1 MTGVFGSPCS
11 GVSVRVACETGP
23 KVGTVLVPVEGGLG
37 VPTEVGLGVPTK
49 VGLGV
54 STEVGLGVPTEVGL
68 GLLTGGLGVPTRAG
82 LGGLTEDE
90 DGVGLSASAGPPVN
104 VATKIAHTDASAP
117 AAPRQEL
124 RGPCPRGLRA
134 VDGGVIRAVSRRS
147 PAVS

>member
-1 MTGVFGSPCS
+1 MPPTEDGGWSTEDGL
-11 GVSVRVACETGP
+11 GVSTRDGLGVSTGDGFG
-23 KVGTVLVPVEGGLG
+23 VSTGDGLGVPTEGGLG
-37 VPTEVGLGVPTK
+37 VPTE
-49 VGLGV
+49 
-54 STEVGLGVPTEVGL
+54 
-68 GLLTGGLGVPTRAG
+68 GGLGVPTGDG
-82 LGGLTEDE
+82 LGAEDE
-90 DGVGLSASAGPPVN
+90 DGVGSSASAVPPVS